1 MCILYPSLYSCAHT
15 SAISSLLKARALQHE
30 VDVQSHLSSCV
41 LQLEKLKVVF
51 QISKLFRCQIFI
63 AAQHMASWLL
73 VVFCFFFPF
82 RLQSQT
88 TGSWSCFKFFLML
101 LHILVPS
108 VRLCTHFMYLL
119 LYVAG
124 GWHFVLTD
132 QQSQCYQLCDQ
143 LNSPKTGPS
152 EFPRGQQEHFHQD

>member
-41 LQLEKLKVVF
+41 LQLEELKVVF

-73 VVFCFFFPF
+73 VVFCFFFLQIAVSDH
-82 RLQSQT
+82 RLMVLFQILFDVIAHLGPLSQT
-88 TGSWSCFKFFLML
+88 MHSF
-101 LHILVPS
+101 
-108 VRLCTHFMYLL
+108 Y
-119 LYVAG
+119 
-124 GWHFVLTD
+124 VLTD
-132 QQSQCYQLCDQ
+132 V
-143 LNSPKTGPS
+143 
-152 EFPRGQQEHFHQD
+152 RGWRMAFCVDRSTIPVLSAL